1 MFGRNSPT
9 EPANLPPH
17 PAPVSLEREQRLSA
31 TASDAVGF
39 PAVSNLAPIQD
50 PQRYQRSGL
59 EPSGV
64 FFDST
69 VLLVHADVAITAT
82 EELRAQIEPA
92 F

>member
-1 MFGRNSPT
+1 MFSRNGPT
-9 EPANLPPH
+9 EPTNLPPH
-17 PAPVSLEREQRLSA
+17 PAPVGLEREQRLGA

-50 PQRYQRSGL
+50 PQRHQRSGL

-64 FFDST
+64 FFDSA
-69 VLLVHADVAITAT
+69 VLLVHTDVAIAAA
-82 EELRAQIEPA
+82 EE